1 MEEHR
6 RREAQRRHAVE
17 HLLKT
22 GCRRIAYL
30 GDDLSIPT
38 AQGRFDGFRDAVTAA
53 GLPVEEALVRHGLRT
68 VDHAREAAAR
78 LLADHRPDGLFSS
91 QNLVTLGVLEA
102 VHQAHLQ
109 HTVAHVGF
117 DDVPLGPLLDPG
129 VTVMA
134 QDPTGIGT
142 LAAERLVARMNG
154 DTSPAE
160 VHTVATKLIVR
171 GSGELPV
178 G

>member
-1 MEEHR
+1 MARVIEGF
-6 RREAQRRHAVE
+6 
-17 HLLKT
+17 LT
-22 GCRRIAYL
+22 
-30 GDDLSIPT
+30 PP
-38 AQGRFDGFRDAVTAA
+38 QGRFAVCVSRFNGFITEQLLRGAQD
-53 GLPVEEALVRHGLRT
+53 ALVRHGLRT
-68 VDHAREAAAR
+68 VEQARQSAAE
-78 LLADHRPDGLFSS
+78 LLADYRPDGVFSS

-102 VHQAHLQ
+102 VHQARLQ
-109 HTVAHVGF
+109 HSVAHVGF

-134 QDPTGIGT
+134 QDPIGIGT

-154 DTSPAE
+154 DTAPAA
-160 VHTVATKLIVR
+160 VHTVPTKLIVR